1 MDEHMSILESDLS
14 TIEYKWE
21 QGDFHSCEVY
31 DLGRH
36 NIIYEII
43 ILCDIGKLSKDFT
56 YYKILYEGDLECG
69 YNPFGDI
76 VDDFVRVQPTMKLT
90 KVYEEVK

>member
-1 MDEHMSILESDLS
+1 MSILENDLS
-14 TIEYKWE
+14 TVEYKWE
-21 QGDFHSCEVY
+21 QCDYHSCKVY

-36 NIIYEII
+36 DVIYEII

-69 YNPFGDI
+69 YNPFGAV
-76 VDDFVRVQPTMKLT
+76 VDDFVQVKPTMKLT
-90 KVYEEVK
+90 KVYE